1 MFQKGPFSGEAPQG
15 LAKGQRRMVKTAV
28 KAWRPLFFLL
38 RKKVLM
44 KRKAHL
50 LIVEDN
56 PDHQELFFDAL
67 AADYQLTFSANPG
80 ECLARLRELEVDL
93 ILLDYYLQN
102 EYSGL
107 KLLETIT
114 TRYPQIPVIF
124 VTAHGDEEVAASA
137 IKIGA
142 VNYFRKSLEYDY
154 LKAISQNIRE
164 LLSQASEASS
174 AQTGIASFLSSH
186 RDEFIKL
193 WQQKITSYQLIF
205 KIKLNTV
212 ISQGIWTK
220 LVAALL
226 TDLEKN
232 ESEEM
237 LSLYKNMLWSSP
249 RQPNTLLFIELLN
262 LSCREAARE
271 LLSRHFPHHPPV
283 QTAQLERLCSLID
296 YNDLKLSKEYEY
308 VVGESTANMLRMERI
323 TTKLMLMRT
332 LQHEIRQPLTYIFN
346 ACELILHEVKGT
358 ENTSILNNILTQAQ
372 KIEKLLSQLEKDSET
387 PLKDYSDKLPMFD
400 ISSKGEEGNV

>member
-1 MFQKGPFSGEAPQG
+1 M
-15 LAKGQRRMVKTAV
+15 R
-28 KAWRPLFFLL
+28 
-38 RKKVLM
+38 
-44 KRKAHL
+44 RKAHL

-56 PDHQELFFDAL
+56 PDHQELFSDAL
-67 AADYQLTFSANPG
+67 ASDYQLTFSATPG
-80 ECLARLRELEVDL
+80 ECLERLRELEVDL

-107 KLLETIT
+107 KLLETLT

-137 IKIGA
+137 IKRGA
-142 VNYFRKSLEYDY
+142 ANYFRKSPDYDY

-164 LLSQASEASS
+164 LLSQASS
-174 AQTGIASFLSSH
+174 AGVAHGGLASFLSAH
-186 RDEFIKL
+186 QDDFIKL
-193 WQQKITSYQLIF
+193 WQQKINSYQMLF
-205 KIKLNTV
+205 KLKLNTAL
-212 ISQGIWTK
+212 SQGIWTK
-220 LVAALL
+220 LFAALL

-237 LSLYKNMLWSSP
+237 VSLYKSMLWSSP
-249 RQPNTLLFIELLN
+249 RQPNTLLLLELLN

-271 LLSRHFPHHPPV
+271 LLSCHFPHPRTA
-283 QTAQLERLCSLID
+283 QTAQLERLYSLID

-346 ACELILHEVKGT
+346 ACELLLHETKDT
-358 ENTSILNNILTQAQ
+358 ENTTTLKNILTQAA
-372 KIEKLLSQLEKDSET
+372 KIEKLLTQLEKDSET

-400 ISSKGEEGNV
+400 ISSKGEGGSV